1 MALALFFIFAA
12 LAVLGGLG
20 VLLCR
25 NPIHSALSLVG
36 TMVCLAVI
44 YLLHDAEFIFAI
56 QLMVYAGAIMTLM
69 VFVIMLLDIRHEE
82 AETARISP
90 AKVIG
95 GVLAGLMVVVLLVPL
110 AAGLTGR
117 TGGMTEEVLA
127 RVGSVEYLAD
137 KLFSAYLLPFEIASV
152 LLLVGLVGAVTLA
165 KKKL

>member
-69 VFVIMLLDIRHEE
+69 VFVIMLLDVRHEE
-82 AETARISP
+82 AETARVTP

-117 TGGMTEEVLA
+117 TGGMTEQVLA
-127 RVGSVEYLAD
+127 RVGSVEYLAE
-137 KLFSAYLLPFEIASV
+137 KLFSLYLLPFEIASV

>member
-56 QLMVYAGAIMTLM
+56 QIMVYAGAIMTLM
-69 VFVIMLLDIRHEE
+69 VFVIMLLDVRHEE
-82 AETARISP
+82 AETARVTP

-95 GVLAGLMVVVLLVPL
+95 GVLTGLMVVLLLVPL

-117 TGGMTEEVLA
+117 TGGMTEQVLA
-127 RVGSVEYLAD
+127 RVGSVEYLAE

-152 LLLVGLVGAVTLA
+152 LLLVGLVGAVALA

>member
-82 AETARISP
+82 AESARISP
-90 AKVIG
+90 A
-95 GVLAGLMVVVLLVPL
+95 
-110 AAGLTGR
+110 
-117 TGGMTEEVLA
+117 
-127 RVGSVEYLAD
+127 
-137 KLFSAYLLPFEIASV
+137 
-152 LLLVGLVGAVTLA
+152 
-165 KKKL
+165 

>member
-56 QLMVYAGAIMTLM
+56 QIMVYAGAIMTLM
-69 VFVIMLLDIRHEE
+69 VFVIMLLDVRHEE
-82 AETARISP
+82 AETARVTP

-95 GVLAGLMVVVLLVPL
+95 GVLTGLMVVLLLVPL

-127 RVGSVEYLAD
+127 RVGSVEYLAE